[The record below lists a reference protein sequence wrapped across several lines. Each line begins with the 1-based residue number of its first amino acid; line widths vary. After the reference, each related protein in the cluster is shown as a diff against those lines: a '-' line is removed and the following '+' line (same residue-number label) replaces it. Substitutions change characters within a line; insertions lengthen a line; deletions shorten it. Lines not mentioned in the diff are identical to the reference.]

1 MKRIAAYLGLMVVV
15 SVLSVSCYRE
25 EDFNASMIAN
35 NQDVNYDL
43 AVPLFETRLTIAN
56 LLSVFG
62 RDENFPT
69 GSDGLVHLVYALDK
83 PMRFNIGSRISIPD
97 LSLGAFELA
106 AIPYWKNDTVI
117 SVTQRDTIAF
127 DVKGLEAGATIDRLV
142 LDSVDIALSGSYSLG
157 MASTMDIV
165 FVNIRRGGQPL
176 ELHLNLES
184 GASLAYKQ
192 LFEDVEI
199 VFEGDF
205 REKPQVVYEIRF
217 RGDMNTAE
225 NEYPEVRTGRVQMRP
240 TLRNIIYDR
249 IEGYIGKFIIN
260 DFSGDLDVSALEN
273 LNVEDLTFYE
283 ATVDVVSNLTGCSV
297 PIFINE
303 SDLTCV
309 FFSGEKAEVGMYP
322 ENYTLPYPEPTA
334 AVLEKSDVQKIDI
347 HDLLAHKPK
356 KFTYLIDAT
365 LNGGENNDASHNIIE
380 RNSRLDMDI
389 ACDIPMHM
397 AVNQFIVDKVLP
409 FSSIEQADMIK
420 RFFLKGI
427 VTNAFPLEVYMHM
440 DFLDASGNVLFSPVD
455 GDTIAGGRVENLH
468 VVEPAIYRL
477 DTELTSDEVAMLK
490 DTKSIRVWANVST
503 YNKDEVKIYA
513 NSDTEGFMRVKLGA
527 RAMLRAGD
535 LLGGAIGGGDETADG
550 GAL

>member
-1 MKRIAAYLGLMVVV
+1 MVVV

-25 EDFNASMIAN
+25 EDFNTSMIAN

-83 PMRFNIGSRISIPD
+83 PMRFNIGNRISIPD

-527 RAMLRAGD
+527 RAMLRAGG
-535 LLGGAIGGGDETADG
+535 LLGGAIGGGDDGETADG